1 MPLYTFLHNLLNEL
15 VEIADIIRLQK
26 QKQNSFS
33 ARGVYVLEAAEHNAQ
48 TAIAVADMQQQ
59 QQQQQQLHQVQQVPA
74 HHFHPQA
81 QPQQQ
86 LHQHHHHHQQAQSQT
101 YYNSVPISAQAQGNT
116 LALVDGAVHMS
127 QAQNMQVTGN
137 HPDRVL

>member
-1 MPLYTFLHNLLNEL
+1 MFLHNLLNVL
-15 VEIADIIRLQK
+15 VQIANKVGLPKRK
-26 QKQNSFS
+26 SSS

-48 TAIAVADMQQQ
+48 TAITVADI
-59 QQQQQQLHQVQQVPA
+59 QQQQQLHQVQQVAA

-86 LHQHHHHHQQAQSQT
+86 LHQHHHHHQQTQSQT
-101 YYNSVPISAQAQGNT
+101 YYNVPIPTQAQGNT
-116 LALVDGAVHMS
+116 LALVDAAVHMS

-137 HPDRVL
+137 LPNSVL